1 MARTS
6 EEKKEMIIM
15 NFVALVQQ
23 HGINRVT
30 LNDVAEKS
38 GLTKSALYYYF
49 DSKEA
54 LLIEGFEYFNKKTT
68 EKLKPLIM
76 KAKNPEELLFIY
88 CDFNMKVFFGGYEE
102 FKPLMEISTEVFFE
116 IQKYMFNSPDIAKKI
131 MDHRD
136 SELNWLNSVIAEYI
150 GESPDDER
158 TKKITLMFV
167 GFMHSFV
174 TMSCNI
180 TKQSKALA
188 SYSLISDFP
197 WRIDN
202 IDNTDIFKFLIGGL
216 NNLKRAIFNMENDK

>member
-15 NFVALVQQ
+15 NFVSLVQQ
-23 HGINRVT
+23 HGISRVA

-54 LLIEGFEYFNKKTT
+54 LLIEGFEHFNKKIN
-68 EKLKPLIM
+68 EKLAPLIEN
-76 KAKNPEELLFIY
+76 AKTPKEILFIY
-88 CDFNMKVFFGGYEE
+88 CDFNLKVFFGGYEE

-131 MDHRD
+131 ISHRD
-136 SELNWLNSVIAEYI
+136 TELNLLNSIMAEYI
-150 GESPDDER
+150 GENPEDER
-158 TKKITLMFV
+158 TRKITLMFA
-167 GFMHSFV
+167 GFLHSFV
-174 TMSCNI
+174 GMTSNI
-180 TKQSKALA
+180 TKQAKALET
-188 SYSLISDFP
+188 YSIISDFP

-202 IDNTDIFKFLIGGL
+202 IDNNDIFEFLIGGVDR
-216 NNLKRAIFNMENDK
+216 LKLRLFN

>member
-6 EEKKEMIIM
+6 EEKKEMIIN

-54 LLIEGFEYFNKKTT
+54 LLIEGFTYFNKKMT
-68 EKLKPLIM
+68 EKLTPMIQN
-76 KAKNPEELLFIY
+76 AKNAKELLFMY

-131 MDHRD
+131 MNHRD
-136 SELNWLNSVIAEYI
+136 TELSWLNGVMAEYI

-158 TKKITLMFV
+158 TKKITLMFA

-174 TMSCNI
+174 TISCNI

-188 SYSLISDFP
+188 SYSIISDFP
-197 WRIDN
+197 WRMDN
-202 IDNTDIFKFLIGGL
+202 IDNNDIFQFLIGGID
-216 NNLKRAIFNMENDK
+216 NLKKTIF

>member
-15 NFVALVQQ
+15 NFVSLIQQ

-49 DSKEA
+49 ESKEV
-54 LLIEGFEYFNKKTT
+54 LLIEGFEHFNKKLT
-68 EKLKPLIM
+68 ERRLPLIQA
-76 KAKNPEELLFIY
+76 AKSPKDVLFVY
-88 CDFNMKVFFGGYEE
+88 CDFQFKVFFGGYEE

-131 MDHRD
+131 LDHRD
-136 SELNWLNSVIAEYI
+136 TELSWLNSVMAEYI
-150 GESPDDER
+150 GKDPEDER
-158 TKKITLMFV
+158 TKKITLMFA
-167 GFMHSFV
+167 GFLHSFV
-174 TMSCNI
+174 TLSCNI
-180 TKQSKALA
+180 TKQAHALS
-188 SYSLISDFP
+188 SYSIISDFP

-202 IDNTDIFKFLIGGL
+202 IDNNDVFEFLIGGVDKL
-216 NNLKRAIFNMENDK
+216 NTRLFN

>member
-15 NFVALVQQ
+15 NFVSLIQQ

-49 DSKEA
+49 ESKEA
-54 LLIEGFEYFNKKTT
+54 LLIEGFEHFNKKIQ
-68 EKLKPLIM
+68 EKLVPLIE
-76 KAKNPEELLFIY
+76 KAKSPKDILFIY
-88 CDFNMKVFFGGYEE
+88 CDFQFKVFFGGYEE

-131 MDHRD
+131 MSHRD
-136 SELNWLNSVIAEYI
+136 SEMSWLNSVIAEYI
-150 GESPDDER
+150 DKDPEDEK
-158 TKKITLMFV
+158 TKKITLMFA
-167 GFMHSFV
+167 GFLHSFV

-180 TKQSKALA
+180 TKQAQALS
-188 SYSLISDFP
+188 SYSIISDFP
-197 WRIDN
+197 WRLDN
-202 IDNTDIFKFLIGGL
+202 IDNKDVFEFLIGGIDR
-216 NNLKRAIFNMENDK
+216 LKTRLFN

>member
-15 NFVALVQQ
+15 NFVSLIQQ

-49 DSKEA
+49 ESKEV
-54 LLIEGFEYFNKKTT
+54 LLIEGFEHFNKKIQ
-68 EKLKPLIM
+68 EKLVPLIE
-76 KAKNPEELLFIY
+76 KAKSPKDILFIY
-88 CDFNMKVFFGGYEE
+88 CDFQFKVFFGGYEE

-131 MDHRD
+131 MSHRD
-136 SELNWLNSVIAEYI
+136 SEMSWLNSVIAEYI
-150 GESPDDER
+150 DKDPEDEK
-158 TKKITLMFV
+158 TKKITLMFA
-167 GFMHSFV
+167 GFLHSFV

-180 TKQSKALA
+180 TKQAQALS
-188 SYSLISDFP
+188 SYSIISDFP
-197 WRIDN
+197 WRLDN
-202 IDNTDIFKFLIGGL
+202 IDNKDVFEFLIGGIDR
-216 NNLKRAIFNMENDK
+216 LKTRLFN

>member
-6 EEKKEMIIM
+6 EEKKEMIIN

-54 LLIEGFEYFNKKTT
+54 LLIEGFTYFNKKMN
-68 EKLKPLIM
+68 EKLTPMIQN
-76 KAKNPEELLFIY
+76 AKNAKELLFMY

-131 MDHRD
+131 MNHRD
-136 SELNWLNSVIAEYI
+136 TELSWLNGVMAEYI

-158 TKKITLMFV
+158 TKKITLMFA

-174 TMSCNI
+174 TISCNI

-188 SYSLISDFP
+188 SYSIISDFP
-197 WRIDN
+197 WRMDN
-202 IDNTDIFKFLIGGL
+202 IDNNDIFQFLIGGID
-216 NNLKRAIFNMENDK
+216 NLKKTIF

>member
-15 NFVALVQQ
+15 NFVSLIQQ

-49 DSKEA
+49 ESKEV
-54 LLIEGFEYFNKKTT
+54 LLIEGFEHFNKKIQ
-68 EKLKPLIM
+68 EKLVPLIE
-76 KAKNPEELLFIY
+76 KAKSPKDILFIY
-88 CDFNMKVFFGGYEE
+88 CDFQFKVFFGGYEE
-102 FKPLMEISTEVFFE
+102 FKPLMEISTEVFLE

-131 MDHRD
+131 MSHRD
-136 SELNWLNSVIAEYI
+136 SEMSWLNSVIAEYI
-150 GESPDDER
+150 DKDPEDEK
-158 TKKITLMFV
+158 TKKITLMFA
-167 GFMHSFV
+167 GFLHSFV

-180 TKQSKALA
+180 TKQAHALS
-188 SYSLISDFP
+188 SYSIISDFP

-202 IDNTDIFKFLIGGL
+202 IDNNDVFEFLIGGVDKL
-216 NNLKRAIFNMENDK
+216 NTRLFN

>member
-6 EEKKEMIIM
+6 EEKKEMIIN

-30 LNDVAEKS
+30 LNDVAEMS

-54 LLIEGFEYFNKKTT
+54 LLIEGFTYFNKKMN
-68 EKLKPLIM
+68 EKLTPMIQN
-76 KAKNPEELLFIY
+76 AKNAKELLFMY

-131 MDHRD
+131 MNHRD
-136 SELNWLNSVIAEYI
+136 TELSWLNGVMAEYI

-158 TKKITLMFV
+158 TKKITLMFA

-174 TMSCNI
+174 TISCNI

-188 SYSLISDFP
+188 SYSIISDFP
-197 WRIDN
+197 WRMDN
-202 IDNTDIFKFLIGGL
+202 IDNNDIFQFLIGGID
-216 NNLKRAIFNMENDK
+216 NLKKTIF